1 MRSSGSDTGGKQPD
15 HENGKYFQRIRC
27 ISSPRR
33 RVSLTFQ
40 HKGET
45 KKSFATVIARK
56 PVSLVQTVCAWLK
69 ICRRGLALS
78 GMVLAGVGRSMTWT
92 NHVLCLHTPS
102 KQVVATVS
110 ATVREADSGGHPKI
124 ASPRAP
130 KMGDAWEL
138 PCCPYRLAS
147 STLRMPALAGFR
159 QVIDGHT
166 LPVRAAILAALCGW
180 AIATGMGAFVG
191 FLLGHDPP
199 PCPLFN
205 TTAASRRQSSRIIE
219 CEIAHSATF

>member
-1 MRSSGSDTGGKQPD
+1 MIGFSRQAQNYK
-15 HENGKYFQRIRC
+15 EVR
-27 ISSPRR
+27 
-33 RVSLTFQ
+33 
-40 HKGET
+40 
-45 KKSFATVIARK
+45 
-56 PVSLVQTVCAWLK
+56 LK

-78 GMVLAGVGRSMTWT
+78 GMVLAGIGRSITWT
-92 NHVLCLHTPS
+92 NRVLCLHKPS
-102 KQVVATVS
+102 KHVVATVS
-110 ATVREADSGGHPKI
+110 ATVREADSGGHPRI

-219 CEIAHSATF
+219 CEIAHSATFYRTLSHRAVLTPGPLARPAFHRWE